1 MPDVTCT
8 VSNCKYY
15 TEGNL
20 CTAQQII
27 VQNDGQGGG
36 IKPDANM
43 HNLSQTPANSVDDTC
58 CQTFKNVNG

>member
-1 MPDVTCT
+1 MPDVACT

-15 TEGNL
+15 TEGNS

-36 IKPDANM
+36 INSNANLQ
-43 HNLSQTPANSVDDTC
+43 NLSQTPANTIDDTC
-58 CQTFKNVNG
+58 CQTFKNING